1 MVLVHSL
8 ASKLFAHLRGT
19 ELLTPG
25 DRLGVAVSGGADS
38 TALLRL
44 LLDLRAELGL
54 VLSVVHFN
62 HQLRGVESDADER
75 FVDELAHRHEL
86 EFHVSSADT
95 SAYAS
100 EKRLSL
106 ESAARDL
113 RYAYFAQLTTAETGA
128 GTPNGPAASPATGHS
143 REDARR
149 GKPRLYP
156 VLDKIATAHTLDYQ
170 AETVLMRVIRG
181 TGLRGLA
188 GIHPRVVVEGE
199 DSDHT
204 TDGSANVIRPLL
216 SVRRAELEA
225 YLREIGQDW
234 REDSSNRDPRFTRNR
249 VRAQLLPLLER
260 EFNPSVVENLSELAE
275 IARGEE
281 DYWENEV
288 AGWVGTGIHWVEP
301 EWARAAS
308 GKSGGLVQI
317 RVETGLAPSQ
327 TRQAASLP
335 QSELERRLNEPG
347 PLVMNA
353 LVDLLWLLS
362 EPRAVQ
368 RRIVKA
374 VGDLAGFPL
383 EFRHI
388 EEILEFAHH
397 EGSLGKRLS
406 LPLGWQ
412 VERQSHALLFLTPDL
427 RSEERIPSDYAYPLT
442 LPGRAMVPEAGIV
455 LEALLIPAGPEF
467 NGYNPDQLLDPAL
480 VSKEVTVRNWRP
492 GDRFWPAHSRSPKKV
507 KELLQER
514 HVSGEQRKLWPVAIS
529 RQEVIW
535 LRGFP
540 VPAGLQPKPGAAS
553 ALLLRELPLDED

>member
-1 MVLVHSL
+1 MVLVHPL
-8 ASKLFAHLRGT
+8 AQKLLEHVRHS
-19 ELLTPG
+19 ELLSPG
-25 DRLGVAVSGGADS
+25 DRLGIAVSGGADS

-44 LLDLRAELGL
+44 MLDLRAQLGL

-62 HQLRGVESDADER
+62 HQLRGAESDADER
-75 FVDELAHRHEL
+75 FVAELAHRHEL
-86 EFHVSSADT
+86 EFQLGSADT
-95 SAYAS
+95 NAYAS
-100 EKRLSL
+100 ERQLSL

-113 RYAYFAQLTTAETGA
+113 RYAYFAQLMTAETSA
-128 GTPNGPAASPATGHS
+128 EGTRDQPTSSARARGP
-143 REDARR
+143 EVARH

-156 VLDKIATAHTLDYQ
+156 ALDKVATAHTLDDQ

-181 TGLRGLA
+181 TGLRGLG

-216 SVRRAELEA
+216 TVHRAELEA
-225 YLREIGQDW
+225 YLREIGQEW
-234 REDSSNRDPRFTRNR
+234 REDSSNCDQHFTRNR
-249 VRAQLLPLLER
+249 VRAQLLPLIER
-260 EFNPSVVENLSELAE
+260 EFNPSITENLSELAE

-281 DYWENEV
+281 DYWENEL
-288 AGWVGTGIHWVEP
+288 AGWVGTGIQWVEP
-301 EWARAAS
+301 EWARAATGRGS
-308 GKSGGLVQI
+308 DLVQL
-317 RVETGLAPSQ
+317 RPPNPELA
-327 TRQAASLP
+327 
-335 QSELERRLNEPG
+335 RRLEQPG

-353 LVDLLWLLS
+353 LVDVLWLLS

-383 EFRHI
+383 EFRHV
-388 EEILEFAHH
+388 EEILEFAHPTAKA
-397 EGSLGKRLS
+397 GKRLS

-427 RSEERIPSDYAYPLT
+427 RTQERIPADYAYPLT

-455 LEALLIPAGPEF
+455 LEALLIPSGTEF
-467 NGYNPDQLLDPAL
+467 NRYNPDQLLDPAL
-480 VSKEVTVRNWRP
+480 VSKQVTVRNWRP
-492 GDRFWPAHSRSPKKV
+492 GDRFWPAHTRSPKKV

-540 VPAGLQPKPGAAS
+540 VPAALQPKPGAVS
-553 ALLLRELPLDED
+553 ALLLREFPVDAD

>member
-1 MVLVHSL
+1 MHSL
-8 ASKLFAHLRGT
+8 AQKLLAYLRGS

-25 DRLGVAVSGGADS
+25 DRLGIAVSGGADS

-44 LLDLRAELGL
+44 MLELRTELGL
-54 VLSVVHFN
+54 VLAVVHFN
-62 HQLRGVESDADER
+62 HQLRGAESDADER
-75 FVDELAHRHEL
+75 FVAELGHRHEL
-86 EFHVSSADT
+86 EFHLGSADT
-95 SAYAS
+95 KAYAS
-100 EKRLSL
+100 DKQLSL
-106 ESAARDL
+106 ESAGRDL
-113 RYAYFAQLTTAETGA
+113 RYAYFAQLTTPQTGA
-128 GTPNGPAASPATGHS
+128 ALSGAGPASSSTALTA
-143 REDARR
+143 ENARR

-156 VLDKIATAHTLDYQ
+156 LLDKVATAHTLDDQ

-181 TGLRGLA
+181 TGLRGLG

-199 DSDHT
+199 DAEHT

-234 REDSSNRDPRFTRNR
+234 REDSSNRDQHFTRNR
-249 VRAQLLPLLER
+249 VRAQLLPLIER
-260 EFNPSVVENLSELAE
+260 EFNPSIAGNLSELAE

-288 AGWVGTGIHWVEP
+288 AGWVGTGIHWIEP
-301 EWARAAS
+301 DWARTAS
-308 GKSGGLVQI
+308 GKSIDLVQI

-335 QSELERRLNEPG
+335 QSELERRLNETG

-383 EFRHI
+383 EFRHV

-427 RSEERIPSDYAYPLT
+427 RTQERIPSDYAYPLT

-455 LEALLIPAGPEF
+455 LEALLIPSGPEF

-480 VSKEVTVRNWRP
+480 VSKQLTVRNWRP

-540 VPAGLQPKPGAAS
+540 VPAALQPKPGAVR
-553 ALLLRELPLDED
+553 ALLLREVPVDED

>member
-8 ASKLFAHLRGT
+8 ASELLAHLRRT

-25 DRLGVAVSGGADS
+25 DRLGIAVSGGADS

-44 LLDLRAELGL
+44 MLELRAELGL

-62 HQLRGVESDADER
+62 HQLRGAESDGDER
-75 FVDELAHRHEL
+75 FVAELAHRHDL
-86 EFHVSSADT
+86 EVHLGSADT
-95 SAYAS
+95 NAYAS
-100 EKRLSL
+100 EKQLSL
-106 ESAARDL
+106 ESAGRDL
-113 RYAYFAQLTTAETGA
+113 RYAFFAQLTTAGMADSDA
-128 GTPNGPAASPATGHS
+128 GITSPATNHGPA
-143 REDARR
+143 DARR

-156 VLDKIATAHTLDYQ
+156 ALDKVATAHTLDDQ

-181 TGLRGLA
+181 TGLRGLG

-199 DSDHT
+199 DSDHAT
-204 TDGSANVIRPLL
+204 GGSANVIRPLL
-216 SVRRAELEA
+216 SVRRAALEA
-225 YLREIGQDW
+225 YLRALGQDW
-234 REDSSNRDPRFTRNR
+234 REDSSNRDQHFTRNR

-260 EFNPSVVENLSELAE
+260 EFNPSIAENLSELAE
-275 IARGEE
+275 IARAEE

-288 AGWVGTGIHWVEP
+288 AGWVGTGIQWIEP

-308 GKSGGLVQI
+308 AKGSALVRI
-317 RVETGLAPSQ
+317 RVETGPAPSQ
-327 TRQAASLP
+327 TRQATSLP
-335 QSELERRLNEPG
+335 QSELERRLNQPG

-362 EPRAVQ
+362 EPPAVQ

-383 EFRHI
+383 EFRHV

-397 EGSLGKRLS
+397 STKGGKRLS

-427 RSEERIPSDYAYPLT
+427 RTEERIPADYAYSLT

-455 LEALLIPAGPEF
+455 LEALLIPSGPEF

-480 VSKEVTVRNWRP
+480 VSKQITVRNWRP
-492 GDRFWPAHSRSPKKV
+492 GDRFWPAHTRSPKKV
-507 KELLQER
+507 KELLQQR

-540 VPAGLQPKPGAAS
+540 VPAALQPKPGAAS
-553 ALLLRELPLDED
+553 ALLLREVPVDED